1 MTDPKAATPAPHSHT
16 PPSGPGAGRSPIRWV
31 PTLYFAQGVPF
42 FVVMAITTL
51 LFNDFGM
58 SNAEV
63 TKWQSALGWAWVVK
77 PLWSPFLEALSS
89 KKRLVVIFQ
98 ALGAVTLACVAF
110 ALNLPGGMPL
120 VIAILAVTAF
130 ASATHDIASDGLYI
144 ASLTNHQQAEY
155 AGWQGAFFNVA
166 RLFAKGGLL
175 VLVDWLALTM
185 TKGHAW
191 SAVFAVLAATM
202 AVLALYHVWA
212 LPDTRTGGTVRHDFD
227 QVARTLVEVVWDF
240 LRKPGIAFAILFILL
255 FRAGEGQL
263 QSVAPLFLRAA
274 TEIGGLGLSKAQI
287 GIVYGTAATI
297 AFVFGSVVGGYFT
310 AWAGLKR
317 AMPALVL
324 VMNLPNLVY
333 WWLSSAHPTDLSLI
347 TAALS
352 LEMFGYGFGFVGC
365 ILFIMQVVAP
375 GRFPTAHYAL
385 GSGVMQ
391 LGFVLSGTWSGA
403 IQTSLGYEK
412 FFLWTVV
419 SAVPVLLMSF
429 FVPTPKPA
437 DAGASD
443 DASTAPAP
451 DRALDDVQP
460 ARG

>member
-1 MTDPKAATPAPHSHT
+1 MPIEKNHAAAAAPKAT
-16 PPSGPGAGRSPIRWV
+16 RSPIAWV
-31 PTLYFAQGVPF
+31 PTLYFAQGLPF

-51 LFNDFGM
+51 MFNDFGM
-58 SNAEV
+58 PNAEV

-89 KKRLVVIFQ
+89 KKRLVVVFQ
-98 ALGAVTLACVAF
+98 ALGAVTLALVAF
-110 ALNLPGGMPL
+110 ALNLPGGLPL

-144 ASLTNHQQAEY
+144 ASLGNRQQAEY

-175 VLVDWLALTM
+175 VLVGTLELTFA
-185 TKGHAW
+185 KAHAW
-191 SAVFAVLAATM
+191 GAVFVLLAVTMAALAA
-202 AVLALYHVWA
+202 YHAWA
-212 LPDTRTGGTVRHDFD
+212 LPDPRTGGGERPDFGA
-227 QVARTLVEVVWDF
+227 VARTLVEVIVDF
-240 LRKPGIAFAILFILL
+240 VKKPGIWFAVAFIVL

-263 QSVAPLFLRAA
+263 QSVAPLFLKGAKEA
-274 TEIGGLGLSKAQI
+274 GGLGLDNTQI
-287 GIVYGTAATI
+287 GAVYGTFATV
-297 AFVFGSVVGGYFT
+297 AFVGGSIAGGYFA
-310 AWAGLKR
+310 AWLGLKR
-317 AMPALVL
+317 AMPVLVL

-333 WWLSSAHPTDLSLI
+333 WWLGATHPASLPLI

-352 LEMFGYGFGFVGC
+352 VEMFGYGFGFVGI

-391 LGFVLSGTWSGA
+391 LGFVLSGTWSGE
-403 IQTSLGYEK
+403 IQTRLGYET

-419 SAVPVLLMSF
+419 SALPVLVLSF
-429 FVPTPKPA
+429 FIPKPVTAQAPGEAGVDCAPTP
-437 DAGASD
+437 SLE
-443 DASTAPAP
+443 
-451 DRALDDVQP
+451 RVQP

>member
-1 MTDPKAATPAPHSHT
+1 MTNASTTAARAASPAAT
-16 PPSGPGAGRSPIRWV
+16 RSPIAWV
-31 PTLYFAQGVPF
+31 PTLYFAQGLPF

-58 SNAEV
+58 PNAEV

-77 PLWSPFLEALSS
+77 PLWSPFLEAMSS
-89 KKRLVVIFQ
+89 KKRLVVVFQ
-98 ALGAVTLACVAF
+98 ALGAVTLALVAF
-110 ALNLPGGMPL
+110 ALNLPGGLPL

-144 ASLTNHQQAEY
+144 ASLSNRQQAEY

-175 VLVDWLALTM
+175 VLVGTLELTLA
-185 TKGHAW
+185 KAHAW
-191 SAVFAVLAATM
+191 GAVFALLAATM
-202 AVLALYHVWA
+202 AALAAYHAWA
-212 LPDTRTGGTVRHDFD
+212 LPDPRTGASGARPDFGA
-227 QVARTLVEVVWDF
+227 VARTLVEVIGDF
-240 LRKPGIAFAILFILL
+240 LTKPGIWFAIVFILL

-263 QSVAPLFLRAA
+263 QSVAPLFLKGAKAA
-274 TEIGGLGLSKAQI
+274 GGLGLDNTQI
-287 GIVYGTAATI
+287 GAVYGTFATV
-297 AFVFGSVVGGYFT
+297 AFVGGSIAGGYFA
-310 AWAGLKR
+310 AWLGLKR
-317 AMPALVL
+317 AMPVLVL

-333 WWLSSAHPTDLSLI
+333 WWLGTTHPASLPLI

-352 LEMFGYGFGFVGC
+352 LEMFGYGFGFVGI

-391 LGFVLSGTWSGA
+391 LGFVLAGTWSGE
-403 IQTSLGYEK
+403 IQTRLGYET

-419 SAVPVLLMSF
+419 SALPVLVLSF
-429 FVPTPKPA
+429 FIPKPA
-437 DAGASD
+437 AEA
-443 DASTAPAP
+443 A
-451 DRALDDVQP
+451 QP